1 MFPAVTDLIPHRP
14 PFLFVDQIVSAGT
27 DFLVAEHTWRREE
40 AFYAGH
46 YPGAPITPGVLLC
59 EAVVQTGAL
68 LVALGQSGAGVP
80 PGMPI
85 LVKINDVRF
94 RLPVYPGETTVME
107 VKKTQSTAGFGMFA
121 GTMRRGGKRILNLEF
136 TVTMKDAAET
146 GAVSPPP

>member
-68 LVALGQSGAGVP
+68 LVALGQSGAGV
-80 PGMPI
+80 
-85 LVKINDVRF
+85 RF